1 MLYYLL
7 DWLRETYDPVGFGV
21 FQYLTFRSVLAAIF
35 SLLLSL
41 LVGKKIILFLKKKLI
56 GEQIRSEGPQSHKP
70 KAGTP
75 TMGGIILIIA
85 IVIPT
90 LLWADIQNAY
100 IVVILTATLWMGIV
114 GFTDD
119 YIKVFLKNKDGLKA
133 KFKLMGQ
140 ILLGLIVGVVMV
152 THPDFRS
159 SKIRI
164 RSDNTIKPNLYL
176 KKIGFQKN
184 DKLIKVDGE
193 DFHAEKYIQSKQ
205 NFIFWEYTL
214 ERNNGQ
220 SIPILKTISVP
231 AEERARTAAE
241 LFGSKDEA
249 FMTETSVPFF
259 KNFSFNYTYFAFWE
273 NEPGWGTKI
282 IYILVAIFIITAVS
296 NGANITDGLDGLA
309 AGVTAIVTV
318 ILGIFAYCS
327 GNAVIASYLNIAFI
341 PQSGELLVFT
351 AAMIGA
357 CVGFLWYNAYPAQI
371 FMGDTGSLALGS
383 AVAVLALMVKKE
395 LLLPLICG
403 VYFVEN
409 LSVMLQVAYF
419 KYTKKKY
426 GVGKRI
432 LKMSPLH
439 HHFELE
445 GMHESKIVTR
455 FWIITIILGILTF
468 ATLKLR

>member
-7 DWLRETYDPVGFGV
+7 DWLRELYDPVGFGV
-21 FQYLTFRSVLAAIF
+21 FQYLTFRAALAAIF
-35 SLLLSL
+35 SLIVSL
-41 LVGKKIILFLKKKLI
+41 LVGKKIIQFLKKKLI
-56 GEQIRSEGPQSHKP
+56 GEQIRSVGPESHKP

-75 TMGGIILIIA
+75 TMGGIIILLAII
-85 IVIPT
+85 VPT

-100 IVVILTATLWMGIV
+100 VVVILLATIWMGLV
-114 GFTDD
+114 GFFDD

-133 KFKLMGQ
+133 KFKVIGQ
-140 ILLGLIVGVVMV
+140 ITLGLVVGVIMV
-152 THPDFRS
+152 LHPDFRA
-159 SKIRI
+159 SKTRI
-164 RSDNTIKPNLYL
+164 RPDNTLKPNLYL

-193 DFHAEKYIQSKQ
+193 PFYYEKYIDKPNVSA
-205 NFIFWEYTL
+205 FWEYTV
-214 ERNNGQ
+214 ERDTEGSLKTV
-220 SIPILKTISVP
+220 SIPP
-231 AEERARTAAE
+231 AERARVYSE
-241 LFGSKDEA
+241 LFGSDNDA
-249 FMTETSVPFF
+249 FMTETSVPFL
-259 KNFSFNYTYFAFWE
+259 KKGSFNYSYFAFWE
-273 NEPGWGTKI
+273 KIPGWSTKI
-282 IYILVAIFIITAVS
+282 IYVIVVIFIITSVS

-327 GNAVIASYLNIAFI
+327 GNAVIANYLNIVFI

-357 CVGFLWYNAYPAQI
+357 CIGFLWYNAYPAQV

-395 LLLPLICG
+395 LLLPIICG
-403 VYFVEN
+403 VYFVES
-409 LSVMLQVAYF
+409 LSVIVQVFYF
-419 KYTKKKY
+419 KYTKRRY
-426 GVGKRI
+426 GTGKRI
-432 LKMSPLH
+432 FRMSPLH

-445 GMHESKIVTR
+445 GFHESKIVTR
-455 FWIITIILGILTF
+455 FWIATILLGILAF